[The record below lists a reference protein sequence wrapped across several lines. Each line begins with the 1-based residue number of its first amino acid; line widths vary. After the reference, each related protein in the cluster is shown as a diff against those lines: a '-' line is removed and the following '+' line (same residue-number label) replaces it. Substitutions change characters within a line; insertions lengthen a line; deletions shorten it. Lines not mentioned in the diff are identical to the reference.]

1 MPKCKVCGTRLA
13 EETTKCP
20 SCGAAAGSTVAGAV
34 SPGANLQKSV
44 CPTCNKQILGEHKY
58 CPDCGA
64 DLQAAALKPAQN
76 KAEPAAAQCVH
87 CGTSLPIGAKF
98 CSECGAPQ
106 TGSTEATTI
115 TKNVTTAKSAQ
126 NTASDMS
133 LVSGQ
138 KETDIDAF
146 EYEIQDGKYILTK
159 LKDTS
164 LTEVV
169 IPRVFSEIGGYYEYD
184 DDEEEEERYG
194 AFCVCKSLRS
204 VTIPDS
210 VEVIGESAFWGCKN
224 LQSVNIPDSV
234 EVIGESAFCGC
245 ENLRSVTIP
254 DSVKVIGDS
263 AFRGC
268 KSLQTV
274 TILDSVKLIGE
285 RAFVGCKSLQHITIP
300 HSVEVIG
307 ENAFYGCENLQSVT
321 IRNPQ
326 FSKSDINR
334 IFKGASNLYGV
345 EVGNKIIK
353 TSLVT
358 RIGSE
363 DTTDILKAIF
373 IGS

>member
-20 SCGAAAGSTVAGAV
+20 SCGAAAGSTVAGTV

-44 CPTCNKQILGEHKY
+44 CPACNKQILGEHKY

-64 DLQAAALKPAQN
+64 DLQAAAKQTAALKPAQN

-169 IPRVFSEIGGYYEYD
+169 IPRVFSEIGGYY
-184 DDEEEEERYG
+184 DERKVWYG
-194 AFCVCKSLRS
+194 AFYCCKSLRS

-210 VEVIGESAFWGCKN
+210 VEVIGESAFIYCEN
-224 LQSVNIPDSV
+224 LQSVNIPASVKVIGERAFLDCKHLKSVTIITDYVKEIGNCTFLGCKSLQHISIPDSV
-234 EVIGESAFCGC
+234 EEIGNFAFQGC
-245 ENLRSVTIP
+245 THLKSVTIP
-254 DSVKVIGDS
+254 DSVKKIGDD
-263 AFRGC
+263 AFWC
-268 KSLQTV
+268 
-274 TILDSVKLIGE
+274 
-285 RAFVGCKSLQHITIP
+285 
-300 HSVEVIG
+300 
-307 ENAFYGCENLQSVT
+307 CENLRSVT

-334 IFKGASNLYGV
+334 IFKGASNLYEV
-345 EVGNKIIK
+345 EVGNKIIRK
-353 TSLVT
+353 SFL
-358 RIGSE
+358 GGW
-363 DTTDILKAIF
+363 K
-373 IGS
+373 

>member
-20 SCGAAAGSTVAGAV
+20 SCGAAAGSTVAGTV

-44 CPTCNKQILGEHKY
+44 CPACNKQILGEHKY
-58 CPDCGA
+58 CPDCGT
-64 DLQAAALKPAQN
+64 DLQAAAKQTAALKPAQN
-76 KAEPAAAQCVH
+76 
-87 CGTSLPIGAKF
+87 
-98 CSECGAPQ
+98 
-106 TGSTEATTI
+106 
-115 TKNVTTAKSAQ
+115 
-126 NTASDMS
+126 TASDVS

-146 EYEIQDGKYILTK
+146 EYEIQYILTK
-159 LKDTS
+159 LKNTS

-169 IPRVFSEIGGYYEYD
+169 IPRVFSEIRGYY
-184 DDEEEEERYG
+184 DEEEG
-194 AFCVCKSLRS
+194 WC
-204 VTIPDS
+204 
-210 VEVIGESAFWGCKN
+210 SAF
-224 LQSVNIPDSV
+224 DD
-234 EVIGESAFCGC
+234 C
-245 ENLRSVTIP
+245 ENLRSVIIP

-263 AFRGC
+263 AFKGCQNLQSVTIPDSVEAIGTYAFARCKNLHNVTIPDSVKEIGDDAFFNCEGLQSVTIPDSVEVIGDHAFGCCENLRSVTILNSVKVIRERAFAGC

-274 TILDSVKLIGE
+274 TIPDSVEVIGYA
-285 RAFVGCKSLQHITIP
+285 AFAGCKSLQHITIP

-307 ENAFYGCENLQSVT
+307 ENAFWRCENLRSVT

-334 IFKGASNLYGV
+334 IFKGASNLYEV

-358 RIGSE
+358 RIDSE
-363 DTTDILKAIF
+363 DVTDILKAIF
-373 IGS
+373 IGP